1 MGAETVEATIE
12 SLVADVYVSHAGLA
26 GRAAELVRR
35 AEAAGDRR
43 HADLGRLV
51 IAELHSRGGRV
62 AEGVRQAREVLA
74 ATDDRIVVAHA
85 HAVIAGGLWRIGDN
99 ADAVRHAYPANRM
112 LVDGDPPV
120 LRVDHAII
128 LALQVNDQRIGGIS
142 HGEFRAAQQLAD
154 DAGVPALILA
164 NLNNWAW
171 CSYTH
176 GDLQSAAALVRRMQE
191 HSVATGEP
199 LNASCADTVAR
210 ILLETG
216 RSAEAT
222 AVIEQAVASAQP
234 TDSDAIP
241 AALIT
246 LADIQRRDGN
256 IGTALRTL
264 EECRRM
270 AARDHLPDVD
280 ALALRMIAGCHAELG
295 DFRAAYQEMVDFH
308 EAWTL
313 RRSERSEVVARVAH
327 AQYAVDEAQRT
338 TERFREMAERDALTG
353 LWNRRRSDAH
363 LAAALA
369 TPAAPNP
376 PAAPTPRDAVAA
388 PRDAGTTPR
397 DAGARSG
404 DPGAAPRDAGA
415 RASDAVARASDAG
428 PGMEVPAGPRGAV
441 SVALLD
447 LDHFKLINDT
457 FSHAVGDVVLR
468 RVAAILAEAGG
479 HAGRHGGEEFILIL
493 DVERA
498 EAARRCEALR
508 AAIHAHAW
516 DSVAAGLRVTASIG
530 LAVLRPGDDA
540 YSVVRRADENLYA
553 AKRAGRNRLVAE

>member
-1 MGAETVEATIE
+1 M
-12 SLVADVYVSHAGLA
+12 
-26 GRAAELVRR
+26 
-35 AEAAGDRR
+35 
-43 HADLGRLV
+43 
-51 IAELHSRGGRV
+51 
-62 AEGVRQAREVLA
+62 
-74 ATDDRIVVAHA
+74 AH
-85 HAVIAGGLWRIGDN
+85 RDN

-112 LVDGDPPV
+112 LVDGDPPA
-120 LRVDHAII
+120 LRADHAII

-142 HGEFRAAQQLAD
+142 HDEFRAAQELAD
-154 DAGVPALILA
+154 ASGVPALMLA

-176 GDLQSAAALVRRMQE
+176 GDLTSAAALVERMRE
-191 HSVATGEP
+191 HSAHSGEP

-264 EECRRM
+264 SACRQM

-313 RRSERSEVVARVAH
+313 RRSEQSEVMARVAH
-327 AQYAVDEAQRT
+327 AQFAVDEAQRT

-363 LAAALA
+363 LAALLD
-369 TPAAPNP
+369 TPAAQ
-376 PAAPTPRDAVAA
+376 R
-388 PRDAGTTPR
+388 
-397 DAGARSG
+397 
-404 DPGAAPRDAGA
+404 
-415 RASDAVARASDAG
+415 G
-428 PGMEVPAGPRGAV
+428 PV

-447 LDHFKLINDT
+447 LDHFKSINDT
-457 FSHAVGDVVLR
+457 FTHAVGDIVLR
-468 RVAAILAEAGG
+468 RVAEVLAAAGG
-479 HAGRHGGEEFILIL
+479 HAGRHGGEEFILVL
-493 DVERA
+493 DGDPA
-498 EAARRCEALR
+498 AAARRCEALR
-508 AAIHAHAW
+508 AAIHGYAW
-516 DSVAAGLRVTASIG
+516 ESVAPGLGVTTSIG
-530 LAVLRPGDDA
+530 MAVLRPGDDA
-540 YSVVRRADENLYA
+540 HSVVRRADENLYA
-553 AKRAGRNRLVAE
+553 AKRAGRNRLVVE

>member
-1 MGAETVEATIE
+1 MNVGAETVEAVE

-51 IAELHSRGGRV
+51 VAELHNRGGRV

-74 ATDDRIVVAHA
+74 GTDDRIVVAHA

-142 HGEFRAAQQLAD
+142 HEEFRAAQELAD
-154 DAGVPALILA
+154 AAGVPALILA

-176 GDLQSAAALVRRMQE
+176 GDLQSAAALVQRMRE
-191 HSVATGEP
+191 HSAATGEP

-241 AALIT
+241 AAMIT
-246 LADIQRRDGN
+246 LADIQRREGN

-264 EECRRM
+264 EECRRT

-363 LAAALA
+363 LAAALDE
-369 TPAAPNP
+369 PAA
-376 PAAPTPRDAVAA
+376 
-388 PRDAGTTPR
+388 
-397 DAGARSG
+397 AR
-404 DPGAAPRDAGA
+404 
-415 RASDAVARASDAG
+415 G
-428 PGMEVPAGPRGAV
+428 PV

-457 FSHAVGDVVLR
+457 FSHAAGDVVLR
-468 RVAAILAEAGG
+468 RVAAILAEADG

-493 DVERA
+493 NVDRA

-508 AAIHAHAW
+508 AAIHAYAW
-516 DSVAAGLRVTASIG
+516 ESVAAGLRVTASIG

-540 YSVVRRADENLYA
+540 HSVVRRADENLYA
-553 AKRAGRNRLVAE
+553 AKRAGRNRLIAE